1 MLTLAI
7 GNKAYSS
14 WSLRPWILLTE
25 FGIPFAEDF
34 IPLDTPEFAP
44 RVAAYGAGKTVP
56 ILKDGDIVV
65 WESLAI
71 MDYVAELFP
80 DCTIWPKDK
89 AARAFARAIAA
100 EMHSG
105 FGALRSACPMN
116 IRKRF
121 AAKNRGE
128 AVAQNVARIEML
140 WRKARQQFGAG
151 GPFLFGHFTAADA
164 MYAPV
169 VARFATYSIPVSD
182 DTRAYM
188 DAVLN
193 TASFRLWHQAAMAE
207 PFTVAADEPDEP
219 AVGEFPLP
227 HSHSI

>member
-14 WSLRPWILLTE
+14 WSLRPWILLSE

-34 IPLDTPEFAP
+34 IPLDTPEFAT

-65 WESLAI
+65 WETLAI
-71 MDYVAELFP
+71 IEHVAELFP
-80 DCTIWPKDK
+80 DKAIWPRDR
-89 AARAFARAIAA
+89 AARALARAIAS

-121 AAKNRGE
+121 ATRDHGPGVAKD
-128 AVAQNVARIEML
+128 VARIEHL
-140 WRKARQQFGAG
+140 WGDARRRFGG
-151 GPFLFGHFTAADA
+151 SGPFLFGAFSAADA

-169 VARFATYSIPVSD
+169 VTRFATYSIPVSAD
-182 DTRAYM
+182 ARAYM

-193 TASFRLWHQAAMAE
+193 TPSFRTWHAVAMAE
-207 PFTVAADEPDEP
+207 PFVVAADEIDEQ
-219 AVGEFPLP
+219 AVGPFPLP
-227 HSHSI
+227 

>member
-14 WSLRPWILLTE
+14 WSLRPWILLSE

-34 IPLDTPEFAP
+34 IPLDTPDFAW

-71 MDYVAELFP
+71 ADYVAELFP
-80 DCTIWPKDK
+80 DKAIWPRDP
-89 AARAFARAIAA
+89 AARAFARAISA

-105 FGALRSACPMN
+105 FAALRTACPMN
-116 IRKRF
+116 VRKHF
-121 AAKNRGE
+121 APKDRGE
-128 AVAQNVARIEML
+128 KAMRDIARIEHL
-140 WRKARQQFGAG
+140 WGEARRRFGAG
-151 GPFLFGHFTAADA
+151 GPFLFGAFSAADA

-169 VARFATYSIPVSD
+169 VTRFATYSIAVD
-182 DTRAYM
+182 ETTRDYM
-188 DAVLN
+188 NAVLA
-193 TASFRLWHQAAMAE
+193 TPSFRRWQSDAMEE
-207 PFTVAADEPDEP
+207 PFVVRQDESNEQ
-219 AVGEFPLP
+219 AVGAFPL
-227 HSHSI
+227 SV

>member
-14 WSLRPWILLTE
+14 WSLRPWILLAE

-34 IPLDTPEFAP
+34 IPLDTPEFAS

-71 MDYVAELFP
+71 IDYVAERFP
-80 DCTIWPKDK
+80 DRAIWPRDP
-89 AARAFARAIAA
+89 AARAYARAIAS

-105 FGALRSACPMN
+105 FMALRRACPMN
-116 IRKRF
+116 VRKQF
-121 AAKNRGE
+121 AAKDRGPG
-128 AVAQNVARIEML
+128 VQQDVARIEYL
-140 WRKARQQFGAG
+140 WGEARRRFGAE
-151 GPFLFGHFTAADA
+151 GPFLFGAFSAADA

-169 VARFATYSIPVSD
+169 VTRLQTYSIPVNAT
-182 DTRAYM
+182 TRAYM

-193 TASFRLWHQAAMAE
+193 TNAFQIWHQAAMAE
-207 PFTVAADEPDEP
+207 PFIVDHDEIDEP
-219 AVGEFPLP
+219 AVGTFPLP
-227 HSHSI
+227 R

>member
-14 WSLRPWILLTE
+14 WSLRPWILLSE
-25 FGIPFAEDF
+25 FGIPCAEDF
-34 IPLDTPEFAP
+34 IPLDTPEFAT

-65 WESLAI
+65 WETLAI
-71 MDYVAELFP
+71 IDYVAELFP
-80 DCTIWPKDK
+80 DKAIWPRDR
-89 AARAFARAIAA
+89 AARALARAIAS
-100 EMHSG
+100 EMHAG

-121 AAKNRGE
+121 ATQDRGPG
-128 AVAQNVARIEML
+128 VVKDVARIEHL
-140 WRKARQQFGAG
+140 WGDARRRFGAD
-151 GPFLFGHFTAADA
+151 GPFLFGAFSAADA

-169 VARFATYSIPVSD
+169 VTRLATYSIPVSP

-188 DAVLN
+188 NAVLN
-193 TASFRLWHQAAMAE
+193 TPSFRTWHKAAMAE
-207 PFTVAADEPDEP
+207 PFVVAADELDEE
-219 AVGEFPLP
+219 AVGPFPLP
-227 HSHSI
+227 